1 MNNTTEKEIKEL
13 WKQIIDLFCSNYD
26 INEKRLE
33 TRLGKNKIPDL
44 LIKDKGSRIKTQD
57 IIVQFEDGTELST
70 KKMKGAE
77 LLVKF
82 IEKVGVD
89 IIENLNIKDR
99 NGYPLINDSNKGIE
113 KMEPKSVKNKF
124 VITKTGNKEKFAQIK
139 DIIDRLNLSVNA
151 YQE

>member
-1 MNNTTEKEIKEL
+1 MNNTTEKEIKEH
-13 WKQIIDLFCSNYD
+13 WKQIIDLFCKNYD
-26 INEKRLE
+26 KNKKRLE
-33 TRLGKNKIPDL
+33 TRLGKDNIPDL
-44 LIKDKGSRIKTQD
+44 VIKDKGSRIKAQD
-57 IIVQFEDGTELST
+57 IFVQFEDGTELST
-70 KKMKGAE
+70 KKMNGAE

-99 NGYPLINDSNKGIE
+99 NGYPLINDSTKGIE
-113 KMEPKSVKNKF
+113 KMAPKPVKDKF

-139 DIIDRLNLSVNA
+139 DIIDRLNLSVIA